1 MTVKHANSITKFLLF
16 SALALPAA
24 LPTRASAAENPMD
37 WVGVAHNLYLECLA
51 LSKDQT
57 ISPLRR
63 IVDECGY
70 DPGMPTDELVAKY
83 QALIEIKPGVS
94 MRDRMAE
101 YRDSY
106 DDYEFSFFVRVDEIF
121 AVARNTEEADA
132 ALAKLEAE
140 AVAKLRVEDPAGRAV
155 LSMLS
160 TSRHSLRYWSAHA
173 GIQGQVSAA
182 RWPKWIRVLI
192 VVVADG
198 AGTAIG
204 GLPGGAGASTMAGAI
219 LKELDPP

>member
-1 MTVKHANSITKFLLF
+1 MTVKYDNRIAKCLLL
-16 SALALPAA
+16 SALALPAMFPA
-24 LPTRASAAENPMD
+24 RASAAENPMD

-63 IVDECGY
+63 IVDECGH

-83 QALIEIKPGVS
+83 QSLIEVEPGVS

-106 DDYEFSFFVRVDEIF
+106 DDYQFSFFVRVDEIF
-121 AVARNTEEADA
+121 AVVRNPSEADA

-140 AVAKLRVEDPAGRAV
+140 AVAKLRVDDPAGRAV

-160 TSRHSLRYWSAHA
+160 TSRHSLRYWSAQT

-182 RWPKWIRVLI
+182 RWPKWIRVLT

-198 AGTAIG
+198 AGVAIG
-204 GLPGGAGASTMAGAI
+204 GLAGGAGASTMAGAI